1 VSSALLFSDAR
12 VVAFDDR
19 VARHVVQLSTKD
31 AADILLREEGYE
43 QFVMISPNSLRLPP
57 GMPANANTMGVLN
70 TIIEWI

>member
-1 VSSALLFSDAR
+1 MPC
-12 VVAFDDR
+12 VVAFDR
-19 VARHVVQLSTKD
+19 IGRHVVQLTAED

-57 GMPANANTMGVLN
+57 GMPANANTTGVLN